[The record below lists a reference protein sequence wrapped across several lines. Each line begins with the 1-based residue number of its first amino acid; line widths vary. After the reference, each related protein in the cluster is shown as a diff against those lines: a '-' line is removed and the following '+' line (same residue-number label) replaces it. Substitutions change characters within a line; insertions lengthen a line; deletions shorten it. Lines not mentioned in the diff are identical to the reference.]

1 MTLGLCIIS
10 PDWATAKPVVEM
22 YKSLFDE
29 VYVQLNGKQDK
40 NENMRVVEDHNIHYS
55 YFKWNNNFDD
65 ARNALLK
72 EVKTDFWAWI
82 DTDDTIN
89 NPEAIRPLALEME
102 AKGIDKM
109 FALYEYAK
117 NDLGEEIGAHWRER
131 IIKTS
136 HPYTWLGVVHETLI
150 SPIQD
155 TTAKTEQFSVIHH
168 KDQADFDASIK
179 RNHKILEAE
188 YKKGD
193 PRITM
198 YLGMSF
204 FTMRQW
210 ERSIE
215 LLVEHIQ
222 TSGSVEDKY
231 RSWIKIA
238 ECHAKLGNLD
248 KSVAACLEAIKLIPS
263 YPDAYFA
270 IGQFYY
276 ELGDY
281 ARCLEWLKIGADKPD
296 PITIG
301 IVDPTLRYRSLMM
314 GALAEFQL
322 GRVKD
327 AWLIISKVLDISPD
341 YAIAKKFYPIFEQAY
356 LESEAIDH
364 TKWLTN
370 YAKKYG
376 GKPINVLKALP
387 DALALDIRLNGVR
400 NALYPPKVWP
410 KHSIVFFCGPTS
422 EEWGPD
428 MLDKGIGGSEEAIIY
443 LSRTMS
449 KLGWAVTVYND
460 REDGYFDEA
469 NTEDLN
475 SGKEPNDWSV
485 RWLPWHTFNPK
496 DKFDVLVAWRSA
508 TFFSSQAI
516 QARLK
521 CVDLHDTP
529 IGSATI
535 KKEDAA
541 EVDKFF
547 FKSQVQREMA
557 ENVPDDKVVII
568 SNGIVAEQFTGDK

>member
-1 MTLGLCIIS
+1 MTIGLCIIS
-10 PDWATAKPVVEM
+10 PDWPTAKPVVQA
-22 YKSLFDE
+22 YSQYFDE
-29 VYVQLNGKQDK
+29 VYVQLNQVNDPKHG
-40 NENMRVVEDHNIHYS
+40 S
-55 YFKWNNNFDD
+55 YFKWNNNFAD

-72 EVKTDFWAWI
+72 EVKTNYYFWC
-82 DTDDTIN
+82 DTDDTIS
-89 NPEAIRPLALEME
+89 NPEAIRPLAEEME
-102 AKGIDKM
+102 AKGVDKM

-136 HPYTWLGVVHETLI
+136 HPYTWLGAVHETLI

-222 TSGSVEDKY
+222 TSGSLEDKY

-238 ECHAKLGNLD
+238 ECHGKLGNLD

-341 YAIAKKFYPIFEQAY
+341 YPIAKKFYPIFEQAY

-376 GKPINVLKALP
+376 GKPINILKALP
-387 DALALDIRLNGVR
+387 DTLALDIRLNGVR
-400 NALYPPKVWP
+400 SALYPPKVWP
-410 KHSIVFFCGPTS
+410 QHSIVFFCGPTS

-449 KLGWAVTVYND
+449 KLGWNVTVYCD
-460 REDGYFDEA
+460 REQPL
-469 NTEDLN
+469 EDHG
-475 SGKEPNDWSV
+475 S
-485 RWLPWHTFNPK
+485 WLPWHTFNPK

-508 TFFSSQAI
+508 AFFSSQAI

-535 KKEDAA
+535 KPEDAA

-547 FKSQVQREMA
+547 FKSKVQREMA

-568 SNGIVAEQFTGDK
+568 SNGIVKEQFDVSA